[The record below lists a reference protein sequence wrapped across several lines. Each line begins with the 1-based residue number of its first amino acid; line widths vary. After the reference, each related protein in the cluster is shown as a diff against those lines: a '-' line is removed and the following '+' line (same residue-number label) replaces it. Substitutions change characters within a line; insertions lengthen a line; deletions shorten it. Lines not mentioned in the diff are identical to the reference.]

1 MPNRSSSIGDAA
13 WLATHIARE
22 TGRELRIGRLT
33 SGLTQQQVAARV
45 GRSTAHISRVERG
58 QVPSVRLRD
67 VVRIGAVVGLRP
79 SIRLYPTARRPL
91 DGPQLALIAGLRARI
106 HGGWSVQVEVPM
118 PGAHDLR
125 AADAVLEMGGIRIAV
140 EAITRLADVQAQVR
154 AARLKQRDLHADR
167 LLVVVAGTSAN
178 RRLLRSFDP
187 AATLPVRT
195 RQSVEALAAAKDPG
209 TDAIVVL

>member
-1 MPNRSSSIGDAA
+1 MPNRSSRIGDAA
-13 WLATHIARE
+13 WLATRIARE

-33 SGLTQQQVAARV
+33 SGFTQRHVAARI
-45 GRSTAHISRVERG
+45 GRSTSHVSRIERG

-79 SIRLYPTARRPL
+79 SVRLYPTARRPL
-91 DGPQLALIAGLRARI
+91 DAPQLALIGNLRTRI
-106 HGGWSVQVEVPM
+106 HDAWSVRVEVPM

-125 AADAVLEMGGIRIAV
+125 AADAVLEMAGFRIAV
-140 EAITRLADVQAQVR
+140 EAITRLADLQAQVR

-178 RRLLRSFDP
+178 RRLLRSIDP
-187 AATLPVRT
+187 SATLPVRT
-195 RQSVEALAAAKDPG
+195 RQSLEALAAAKDPG
-209 TDAIVVL
+209 SDALVVL